1 MIHHLNSIT
10 LKVILVTLVTI
21 FAFGALA
28 TIGTHYLL
36 VDQISRQ
43 KTADFQNILENGAVA
58 LEKVFAVSQNLAD
71 NVATDDSSI
80 AFLTSPSSKAKDL
93 TTINSHLA
101 QYNLGGQYPAIYLI
115 NNGGTAIA
123 STDFSFIG
131 QDYSFR
137 PYFIESIKGSKF
149 TDVYYG
155 IKTRKLGYFFSAPV
169 RNHQNQ
175 IIGVAVVKLDTEP
188 VKNTFKNL
196 VSVNINDLMLVDHFG
211 IIVETNRPERLYQSL
226 GKISQDTL
234 NEIGLEKKYGDFKIN
249 PLQYQPVQKFI
260 DQHPTATTIISI
272 NDSFDTQ
279 REKVFLVPILG
290 TSYYLICE
298 TNLNETTKVASN
310 IATFISYTVGAAAIA
325 AIIVLSLFLTY
336 LLSPIRQLSKMAR
349 EISKG
354 NYDVSSDI
362 HTHDEFFALG
372 QVFQNMSVS
381 LKNKYQELEEV
392 VSSRT
397 HKLESQTEIL
407 SKTQLAIQNLLD
419 DANSARDEAELAAN
433 ELEKFKKAVDN
444 STDHIAITDPDGIV
458 VYANPATAKLT
469 GYSVAEII
477 GKKVGSKTLWGG
489 QMPLF
494 FYQKL
499 WKTIKIDKK
508 PFSGE
513 IYNHR
518 KNGQRYI
525 SDAHIYPILNSQS
538 EVVFFVGIERDAT
551 VAREIDR
558 MKTEFVSFASHQL
571 RTPLSAMK
579 WFSEMLLS
587 GDAGKLN
594 SQQSEFVTNIYQ
606 SNERMIKL
614 VKNLLD
620 ISRIESG
627 RIIIDPA
634 PTDVSKLINDIVAEV
649 NLKATEKQQK
659 IIIEISPKL
668 PLINLDPELIK
679 NVYQNLL
686 TNAIKYTPK
695 KGKITI
701 SIVKKGLDIISQVT
715 DSGYG
720 IPKDELLHIFEKFF
734 RASNIQKIETEG
746 TGLGLYIVKSVVE
759 SSGGKVGVKSIENIG
774 STFWF
779 SLPIKGVPPQ
789 KGDIHLGS

>member
-10 LKVILVTLVTI
+10 LKVILVTLITI
-21 FAFGALA
+21 FAFGTLA
-28 TIGTHYLL
+28 VIGTHYLL
-36 VDQISRQ
+36 VDQISQQ
-43 KTADFQNILENGAVA
+43 KTSDFQNILENGSVA
-58 LEKVFAVSQNLAD
+58 LEKVFAVSQNLAN
-71 NVATDDSSI
+71 NVAIDDASI
-80 AFLTSPSSKAKDL
+80 AFLTSPSSKTKDL
-93 TTINSHLA
+93 TVINSHLT

-115 NNGGTAIA
+115 NTTGTAIA

-155 IKTRKLGYFFSAPV
+155 IKTSKLGYFFSAPV

-175 IIGVAVVKLDTEP
+175 IVGVAVVKLDTEP

-226 GKISQDTL
+226 GKISQETL
-234 NEIGLEKKYGDFKIN
+234 KEIGQEKKYGDFKIN

-290 TSYYLICE
+290 TSYYLVCE

-310 IATFISYTVGAAAIA
+310 IATFISYTVGAAAVA

-336 LLSPIRQLSKMAR
+336 LLSPIHQLSKMAR

-354 NYDVSSDI
+354 NYDVPSNI

-381 LKNKYQELEEV
+381 LKNKYQELEEIV
-392 VSSRT
+392 FSRT
-397 HKLESQTEIL
+397 HKLESQTDVL

-419 DANSARDEAELAAN
+419 DANSARDDAELAAN

-458 VYANPATAKLT
+458 VYANPATAQLT
-469 GYSVAEII
+469 GYTVAEII
-477 GKKVGSKTLWGG
+477 GKKVGSKALWGG
-489 QMPLF
+489 QMPLV
-494 FYQKL
+494 FYQSL

-513 IYNHR
+513 IYNRR
-518 KNGQRYI
+518 KNGQKYI
-525 SDAHIYPILNSQS
+525 SDAHIYPILNSQG

-587 GDAGKLN
+587 GEAGKLN

-627 RIIIDPA
+627 RIIIDPV
-634 PTDVSKLINDIVAEV
+634 PTDILKLINDTIAEV
-649 NLKATEKQQK
+649 NLKATEKQQIITIK
-659 IIIEISPKL
+659 ISSKL

-720 IPKDELLHIFEKFF
+720 IPKEELLHIFEKFF

-759 SSGGKVGVKSIENIG
+759 SSGGKVGVKSVENQG

-779 SLPIKGVPPQ
+779 SLPIKGVPPK